1 MKIEVVV
8 TVILAVL
15 VSLGGGGCY
24 YPYLAPVSPTPTQ
37 PVYESAPGVEVGRAI
52 ARQLGVGIT
61 LSVDRDQYVLLPPQ
75 AVEGVLQ
82 AFQPG
87 WSQFDNVT
95 QFRADAKA
103 LAPSAAIGIALLG
116 PPEEARY
123 WAVYIDPTLKAWLID
138 VHSKV
143 ILEWNFI
150 AEQGAWV
157 QI

>member
-1 MKIEVVV
+1 MVV
-8 TVILAVL
+8 LAALVL
-15 VSLGGGGCY
+15 LGGGGCY
-24 YPYLAPVSPTPTQ
+24 YPYYWASVSPTPT
-37 PVYESAPGVEVGRAI
+37 PPAYESAPGVEVGRAI

-61 LSVDRDQYVLLPPQ
+61 LSVDRDQYALLPPQ
-75 AVEGVLQ
+75 AVERVLQ

-103 LAPSAAIGIALLG
+103 LAPAAAIGIALLG

-123 WAVYIDPTLKAWLID
+123 WVVYIDPTLKAWLID